1 MKTKY
6 VFLIFY
12 IYYISMLRHFIGIY
26 WNLYCYTARNI
37 HR

>member
-1 MKTKY
+1 MKIKY

-26 WNLYCYTARNI
+26 WYLLEFMLLYGS
-37 HR
+37 